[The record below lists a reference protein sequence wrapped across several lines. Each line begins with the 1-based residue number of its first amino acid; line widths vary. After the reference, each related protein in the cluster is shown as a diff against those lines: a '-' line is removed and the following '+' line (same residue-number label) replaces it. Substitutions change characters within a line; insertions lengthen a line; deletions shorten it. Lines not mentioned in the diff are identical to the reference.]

1 MGSFE
6 TDLVVPDLK
15 NLPLKMSS
23 IVLASQLQPATKKKS
38 ENPLVRDGNEI
49 IPSVTHVFSA
59 NQHLY
64 LYFEV
69 YDPSRRTPSAPATAG
84 GNAQKNSIKL

>member
-84 GNAQKNSIKL
+84 GNADR